1 MIVWLE
7 AGSNPI
13 RAFFNTSEPIG
24 PSLPNIRHNTL
35 RDVSNLRR
43 PLSVGGGSDA
53 ANISVQVENSD
64 GNMTDIAAAL
74 IFQAATIKTYDGL
87 TTVEFFS
94 GTISSVSIGSTITL
108 SIVG

>member
-7 AGSNPI
+7 AGANPV
-13 RAFFNTSEPIG
+13 RVFFNTSEPVG
-24 PSLPNIRHNTL
+24 PTLPDIRHNTL

-53 ANISVQVENSD
+53 ANISVQIENSD
-64 GNMTDIAAAL
+64 GSMTDIAAAL
-74 IFQAATIKTYDGL
+74 IFQSATVKTYDGSNAE
-87 TTVEFFS
+87 TFFS
-94 GTISSVSIGSTITL
+94 GTVQAAGFGSTITL

>member
-1 MIVWLE
+1 MMVWLE
-7 AGSNPI
+7 AGSNPV

-24 PSLPNIRHNTL
+24 PTLPAIRHGTL

-53 ANISVQVENSD
+53 ANISIQIENSD
-64 GNMTDIAAAL
+64 GAMTAICAAL
-74 IFQAATIKTYDGL
+74 IFQQAVIKTYDSA
-87 TTVEFFS
+87 TESFFS
-94 GTISSVSIGSTITL
+94 GTVNGVSIGSTITL